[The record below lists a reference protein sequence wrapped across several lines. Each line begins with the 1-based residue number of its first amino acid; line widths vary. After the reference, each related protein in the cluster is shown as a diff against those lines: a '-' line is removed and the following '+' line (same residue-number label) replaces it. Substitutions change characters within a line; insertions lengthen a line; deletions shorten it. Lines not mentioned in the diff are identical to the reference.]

1 MATTSWPTFR
11 RPLWRRATGRPVA
24 ATWSTAMS
32 TAASAPMM
40 AAGRRRP
47 SANTAVMLRAPRTT
61 CSLVRMRPLESKI
74 TPDPWP
80 AERPRPDS
88 TFTTAGPT
96 RSAAL
101 LTAVE

>member
-1 MATTSWPTFR
+1 
-11 RPLWRRATGRPVA
+11 
-24 ATWSTAMS
+24 MS
-32 TAASAPMM
+32 TAGSAPTT

-47 SANTAVMLRAPRTT
+47 SARTTVMLRAPRTT
-61 CSLVRMRPLESKI
+61 CSLVRMRPLESKM
-74 TPDPWP
+74 TPEPWP
-80 AERPRPDS
+80 RPRPTS